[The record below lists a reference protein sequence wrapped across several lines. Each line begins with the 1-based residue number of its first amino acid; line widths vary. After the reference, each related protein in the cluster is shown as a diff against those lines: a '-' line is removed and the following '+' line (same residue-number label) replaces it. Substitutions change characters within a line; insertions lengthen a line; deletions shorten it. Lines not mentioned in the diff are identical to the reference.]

1 MQIHDFH
8 TKLTSANQEGHL
20 FEALRSL
27 SLIED
32 PKVMFGGE
40 ATVLGDWYVWPPMD
54 APASG
59 AASAEV

>member
-1 MQIHDFH
+1 MHIHDFH
-8 TKLTSANQEGHL
+8 TKLTSVNEEGHL

-40 ATVLGDWYVWPPMD
+40 LTALGDWYVWPPMD
-54 APASG
+54 AHASS